1 MTTDKPK
8 VLFLDDES
16 SILRSLRRG
25 LRRHFRD
32 WELVFEERPE
42 NALKQLDTLSP
53 WVVVSD
59 KQMPG
64 MDGIEFLEHVRQ
76 HCPLAVRI
84 LLSGETDTDKAI
96 SAVGVAHLML
106 PKPFEMEDIV
116 NSLHAAKCLRE
127 LPIPLHLREE
137 IGCIDS
143 LPVLPAVYQELVSYL
158 NQTPDPDSERIAE
171 IITQDTAILSKILQ
185 LANSA
190 FFGFASPA
198 TSAIDAVVRLG
209 QGMIKNLVLC
219 AGIFRQDSSNNTYEH
234 EQLCRQ
240 AEHVAGIMR
249 TLSQEMKL
257 SRAEADH
264 HYVLGMLHNVGGLIS
279 GKTDNSERNAVISAY
294 LLKLW
299 GFDSDTVVAVLYQ
312 LHPENAQKIKPMT
325 LRLHASTTISHAHQ
339 IGGDPLAADSGLNQS
354 LLSDAGML
362 EQVEQYLQADTAN
375 Q

>member
-1 MTTDKPK
+1 MTMDKPK

-16 SILRSLRRG
+16 SVLRSLHRG

-42 NALKQLDTLSP
+42 DALKQLNTFSP

-59 KQMPG
+59 KRMPG
-64 MDGIEFLEHVRQ
+64 MDGIEFLGRVRQ
-76 HCPLAVRI
+76 QCPLAVRI
-84 LLSGETDTDKAI
+84 LLSGETNTDKAMH
-96 SAVGVAHLML
+96 AVGVAHLML
-106 PKPFEMEDIV
+106 PKPFEMDDLIDA
-116 NSLHAAKCLRE
+116 LHAAQCLRE

-158 NQTPDPDSERIAE
+158 NQTDEPDSERIAD

-190 FFGFASPA
+190 FFGFTTPA

-209 QGMIKNLVLC
+209 QSMIKNLVLC
-219 AGIFRQDSSNNTYEH
+219 AGLFKQDSTNNTHEH

-240 AEHVAGIMR
+240 AENVAGIAR

-257 SRAEADH
+257 SRADVDR

-279 GKTDNSERNAVISAY
+279 GETDNTERNAIISAY

-299 GFDSDTVVAVLYQ
+299 GFDSDTVIAVLYQ
-312 LHPENAQKIKPMT
+312 RNPENAKKIEPMT
-325 LRLHASTTISHAHQ
+325 LRLHAASMINHLHQ
-339 IGGDPLAADSGLNQS
+339 TGSDPLTIGSGLNQT
-354 LLSDAGML
+354 LLHEAGML
-362 EQVEQYLQADTAN
+362 EQVEQYLQIDTTN
-375 Q
+375 H

>member
-1 MTTDKPK
+1 MTPDKPK

-16 SILRSLRRG
+16 SALRSLHRN

-32 WELVFEERPE
+32 WELVFEQCPE
-42 NALKQLDTLSP
+42 DALRQLDTLSP

-59 KQMPG
+59 KRMPR
-64 MDGIEFLEHVRQ
+64 MDGIEFLGHVRQ
-76 HCPLAVRI
+76 QCPLAVRI
-84 LLSGETDTDKAI
+84 LLSGETDTDKAVP
-96 SAVGVAHLML
+96 AVGVAHLML
-106 PKPFEMEDIV
+106 PKPFEMEGLIDA
-116 NSLHAAKCLRE
+116 LHAAQCLRE
-127 LPIPLHLREE
+127 LPIPLHLREQ

-143 LPVLPAVYQELVSYL
+143 LPVLPAVYQALVSYL
-158 NQTPDPDSERIAE
+158 NQTDEPDSERIAE

-190 FFGFASPA
+190 FFGFATPA

-279 GKTDNSERNAVISAY
+279 GETGNSERNAVISAY

-312 LHPENAQKIKPMT
+312 LHPENAHKIKPMT
-325 LRLHASTTISHAHQ
+325 LRLHASTVISHAHQ

-354 LLSDAGML
+354 LLRDAGML

>member
-1 MTTDKPK
+1 M
-8 VLFLDDES
+8 E
-16 SILRSLRRG
+16 G
-25 LRRHFRD
+25 LID
-32 WELVFEERPE
+32 
-42 NALKQLDTLSP
+42 A
-53 WVVVSD
+53 
-59 KQMPG
+59 
-64 MDGIEFLEHVRQ
+64 
-76 HCPLAVRI
+76 
-84 LLSGETDTDKAI
+84 
-96 SAVGVAHLML
+96 
-106 PKPFEMEDIV
+106 
-116 NSLHAAKCLRE
+116 LHAAQCLRE
-127 LPIPLHLREE
+127 LPIPLHLREQ

-143 LPVLPAVYQELVSYL
+143 LPVLPAVYKALVSYL
-158 NQTPDPDSERIAE
+158 NQTDEPDSERIAE

-190 FFGFASPA
+190 FFGFATPA

-279 GKTDNSERNAVISAY
+279 GETGNSERNAVISAY

-312 LHPENAQKIKPMT
+312 LHPENAHKIKPMT
-325 LRLHASTTISHAHQ
+325 LRLHASTVINHAHQ

-354 LLSDAGML
+354 LLRDAGML

>member
-1 MTTDKPK
+1 MTPDKPK

-16 SILRSLRRG
+16 SALRSLHRN

-32 WELVFEERPE
+32 WELVFEQCPE
-42 NALKQLDTLSP
+42 DALRQLDTLSP

-59 KQMPG
+59 KRMPR
-64 MDGIEFLEHVRQ
+64 MDGIEFLGHVRQ
-76 HCPLAVRI
+76 QCPLAVRI
-84 LLSGETDTDKAI
+84 LLSGETDTDKAVP
-96 SAVGVAHLML
+96 AVGVAHLML
-106 PKPFEMEDIV
+106 PKPFEMEGLIDA
-116 NSLHAAKCLRE
+116 LHAAQCLRE
-127 LPIPLHLREE
+127 LPIPLHLREQ

-143 LPVLPAVYQELVSYL
+143 LPVLPAVYKALVSYL
-158 NQTPDPDSERIAE
+158 NQTDEPDSERIAE

-190 FFGFASPA
+190 FFGFATPA

-279 GKTDNSERNAVISAY
+279 GETGNSERNAVISAY

-312 LHPENAQKIKPMT
+312 LHPENAHKIKPMT
-325 LRLHASTTISHAHQ
+325 LRLHASTVINHAHQ

-354 LLSDAGML
+354 LLRDAGML

>member
-16 SILRSLRRG
+16 SVLRSLHRG

-32 WELVFEERPE
+32 WELMFEERPE
-42 NALKQLDTLSP
+42 DALKKLDAFSP

-59 KQMPG
+59 KRMPR
-64 MDGIEFLEHVRQ
+64 MDGVEFLGHVRQ

-84 LLSGETDTDKAI
+84 LLSGETDTDKAVP
-96 SAVGVAHLML
+96 AVGVAHLML
-106 PKPFEMEDIV
+106 PKPFEMEGLIDA
-116 NSLHAAKCLRE
+116 LHAAQCLRA

-143 LPVLPAVYQELVSYL
+143 LPVLPAVYQALVSYL
-158 NQTPDPDSERIAE
+158 DQTDEPDSEHIAD

-190 FFGFASPA
+190 FFGFATPA
-198 TSAIDAVVRLG
+198 TSAIEAVVRLG
-209 QGMIKNLVLC
+209 HSMIKNLVLC
-219 AGIFRQDSSNNTYEH
+219 AGIFKQDSTSNTHDH
-234 EQLCRQ
+234 ESLCRH
-240 AEHVAGIMR
+240 AEYVAGIMR
-249 TLSQEMKL
+249 TLAQDMKL
-257 SRAEADH
+257 SRAETDR

-279 GKTDNSERNAVISAY
+279 GETGNTERNAVISAY

-312 LHPENAQKIKPMT
+312 RRPEDAKDIKAMT
-325 LRLHASTTISHAHQ
+325 LRLHAATVISQLHQ
-339 IGGDPLAADSGLNQS
+339 TGGDPQALAPPLNKNI
-354 LLSDAGML
+354 LSDAGML
-362 EQVEQYLQADTAN
+362 EHVEPYLQGDPAYH
-375 Q
+375 